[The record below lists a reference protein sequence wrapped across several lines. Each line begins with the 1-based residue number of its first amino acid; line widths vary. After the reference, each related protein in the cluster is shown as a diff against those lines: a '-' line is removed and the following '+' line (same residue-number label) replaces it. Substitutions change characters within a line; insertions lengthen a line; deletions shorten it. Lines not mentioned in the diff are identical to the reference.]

1 MPGSEE
7 RKGRKE
13 REVEERRVTNK
24 HRFITRLSCVADIMC
39 AKLLFLTSF
48 PYHGLGMRSGSSHA
62 DLESSLKL
70 FKRNLSIMISV
81 KRCHYLVQSGV
92 TSITELRYLFTSDVT
107 FAL

>member
-24 HRFITRLSCVADIMC
+24 HRFITRLSCVADKMC

-48 PYHGLGMRSGSSHA
+48 PYHGLGMRPWSGNEVRVLPCRPGIQPETLQKKFVHHDQRQAMPLLGPEWSYVDHRTA
-62 DLESSLKL
+62 LSL
-70 FKRNLSIMISV
+70 
-81 KRCHYLVQSGV
+81 Y
-92 TSITELRYLFTSDVT
+92 E
-107 FAL
+107 